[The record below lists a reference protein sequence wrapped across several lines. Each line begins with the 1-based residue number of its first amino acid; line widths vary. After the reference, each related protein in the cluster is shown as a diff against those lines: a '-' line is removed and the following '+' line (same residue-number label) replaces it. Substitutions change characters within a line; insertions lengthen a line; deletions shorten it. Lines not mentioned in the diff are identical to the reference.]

1 MEEIIAP
8 AILGIAIVVMG
19 IFNMFGYISTLKR
32 HHRHRVT
39 EENRKPFGRLVGL
52 GTILIGAGLML
63 FSLLSFFAERTENLV
78 FTTIGTGL
86 LIAAVIA
93 GIILNVYAMIKYN
106 HGIF

>member
-8 AILGIAIVVMG
+8 AILGIAICVMG

-52 GTILIGAGLML
+52 GTLIIGVGLIL
-63 FSLLSFFAERTENLV
+63 FSLLTFFAEQTENLI
-78 FTTIGTGL
+78 FTTVGMGL
-86 LIAAVIA
+86 LIAAIIA
-93 GIILNVYAMIKYN
+93 GIVLNVYAMIKYN